1 MGKVDFFAA
10 DLVDETLKE
19 AADTFFGKRKKI
31 DEELNLFD
39 LQVEKVQG
47 IAGKIKFNLNRLNYM
62 LIDDAGRE
70 FFWRELGLDET
81 VYAAAKGQWQ
91 KNGSLPHAFTL
102 RGKYLKSVRF
112 LYESLRKSVEDY
124 LHGHYIEH
132 PEVKGKKVMTPN
144 LSNLKNWA
152 DDINELIEEVN
163 CSNNPD
169 DVLAFTRRMDV
180 DQSSKRES
188 VGSGL
193 EYNYE
198 NELCFKPLDFST
210 FDLTEYPDLSG
221 DKETYSRIKK
231 TSLLIFGEKKE
242 IIKKVLSNI

>member
-1 MGKVDFFAA
+1 
-10 DLVDETLKE
+10 
-19 AADTFFGKRKKI
+19 
-31 DEELNLFD
+31 
-39 LQVEKVQG
+39 
-47 IAGKIKFNLNRLNYM
+47 
-62 LIDDAGRE
+62 
-70 FFWRELGLDET
+70 
-81 VYAAAKGQWQ
+81 
-91 KNGSLPHAFTL
+91 
-102 RGKYLKSVRF
+102 
-112 LYESLRKSVEDY
+112 
-124 LHGHYIEH
+124 
-132 PEVKGKKVMTPN
+132 MTPN

-198 NELCFKPLDFST
+198 NELRFKPLDFST